1 MKLAPRRLV
10 APPLVKPGT
19 SAPVGRPMGLPFA
32 PGVNPRPVPPPPG
45 LSRPQN
51 PSAFPG
57 VNPRPVP
64 PPFGGPMMGLGAAPV
79 DPELLSLSNFDIQ
92 KYQQAQ
98 QAFEADPNL
107 QAIRQLQA
115 QIGGRVPTSQ
125 EFAQI
130 QDLDRK
136 IQGST
141 ALSDLKALDQQRNAL
156 VAQQR
161 AMMFPMQGLPMG
173 QPPQA
178 QGLQGLSPQQLQQMQ
193 MAQLQQQVAQQQ
205 NPQLQQLQMAQLQM
219 EQQRMAQQRMAQQQ
233 QGQLAQG
240 PSLQGPTPQQLQQ
253 IQMMQQGQPM
263 QALPAQGQGV
273 AQMPMVPGNLGFPAP
288 PMGQQAMQQQAM
300 QPPQPFGFQQ
310 GLGVAGGF
318 IQNSPFQQS
327 PMQQS
332 PTTGAPSAPTGPSK
346 LF

>member
-1 MKLAPRRLV
+1 
-10 APPLVKPGT
+10 
-19 SAPVGRPMGLPFA
+19 
-32 PGVNPRPVPPPPG
+32 
-45 LSRPQN
+45 
-51 PSAFPG
+51 
-57 VNPRPVP
+57 
-64 PPFGGPMMGLGAAPV
+64 MMGLGAAPV